1 MALHNEIL
9 VGRFNRFAQR
19 HFGLK
24 GGPAVPQLSSELQ
37 LQMSIKSGIEN
48 YLLESW
54 NRYVATGTVPATV
67 GIGASAR
74 LRNPRGSNTLIVV
87 ERITVSGIS
96 VAGEVDLFR
105 GLGTVQANDLGG
117 TGSFSVDP
125 RQTANPAAQTSVG
138 LFSMISSAAVVGG
151 AISGRFFPTVGGT
164 NELIAFEDHEI
175 PLVARPGSTVATVGD
190 DFLDVR
196 TVALNTTMTVWMQW
210 RERPLEEGELLST

>member
-96 VAGEVDLFR
+96 VAEELDLF
-105 GLGTVQANDLGG
+105 
-117 TGSFSVDP
+117 P
-125 RQTANPAAQTSVG
+125 R
-138 LFSMISSAAVVGG
+138 L
-151 AISGRFFPTVGGT
+151 
-164 NELIAFEDHEI
+164 
-175 PLVARPGSTVATVGD
+175 ATVHA
-190 DFLDVR
+190 
-196 TVALNTTMTVWMQW
+196 TALGATASF
-210 RERPLEEGELLST
+210 PSAP